1 MPKFIIEATADAV
14 IREFWQVEAATAED
28 AVDQFNGDEPGAL
41 LWDEVIGEETGRAV
55 SQVHGPGDLA
65 GTVAL
70 HNAQQ
75 AAPAMLAALQDLL
88 PLLREDIF
96 TDAPECADTVAA
108 VDNLASKLGQII
120 AAATGT
126 LTDGER

>member
-28 AVDQFNGDEPGAL
+28 AVDQFNNDTPGAL

-55 SQVHGPGDLA
+55 SQVHGPDDLA

-70 HNAQQ
+70 HNAQR
-75 AAPAMLAALQDLL
+75 AAPAMLAALKAISENEDVMRLL
-88 PLLREDIF
+88 QRQLDPSGAHICGNVR
-96 TDAPECADTVAA
+96 AA
-108 VDNLASKLGQII
+108 I
-120 AAATGT
+120 ALATGA
-126 LTDGER
+126 